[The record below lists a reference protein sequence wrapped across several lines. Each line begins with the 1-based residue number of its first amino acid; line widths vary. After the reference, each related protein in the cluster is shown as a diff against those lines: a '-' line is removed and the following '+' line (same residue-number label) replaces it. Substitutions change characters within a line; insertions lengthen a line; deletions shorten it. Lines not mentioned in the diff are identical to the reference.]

1 MTRQQMEVNQEIDGR
16 VEDSIAVFA
25 VPFILALGV
34 AVFFVLV
41 ELIER
46 LI

>member
-1 MTRQQMEVNQEIDGR
+1 MIRQQLELNQEIDGKL
-16 VEDSIAVFA
+16 EDSVAVFA

-41 ELIER
+41 ELIGR